1 MTVVAESSPVVD
13 AVIAAVATISNPAGG
28 TIQVGDGMKPPSP
41 TPPPAAF
48 YPYAIVYGGVTRTAG
63 TLVDPHEDG
72 LHRIQVTCIG
82 KDRLGV
88 EWLRDRVR
96 DVLLNPNDLDID
108 GYAATWAESAGDP
121 ATFRDDDITPPVF
134 VAVTVANLHVTPVS
148 GS

>member
-13 AVIAAVATISNPAGG
+13 AVLAAVASIANPAGG
-28 TIQVGDGMKPPSP
+28 TIQVGDGVKPPSP
-41 TPPPAAF
+41 ATPPAAF
-48 YPYAIVYGGVTRTAG
+48 YPYAVVYGGLVRTAG

-72 LHRIQVTCIG
+72 LHRIQVTCVG
-82 KDRLGV
+82 KDRAGA

-96 DVLLNPNDLDID
+96 EVLLQPNELAID

-121 ATFRDDDITPPVF
+121 ATFRDDDVTPPVF
-134 VAVTVANLHVTPVS
+134 VAATVANIHATPAA